1 MARRPLSSDVL
12 IALGAGVEMQVELL
26 FVNAPRSDVLIAR
39 AAFVVLA
46 VAVFLRRRAPVV
58 AAALA
63 IATIGVVGALGEA
76 VNNDLVGPFFAMLF
90 VSYSIGAHAE
100 GRAFIAATVVLV
112 VGSIV
117 AVRTS
122 DPPGGADD
130 IFFALTIITAGPLLL
145 GRLVRARV

>member
-39 AAFVVLA
+39 AAFVALA

-63 IATIGVVGALGEA
+63 VGAIGVTGALGA
-76 VNNDLVGPFFAMLF
+76 DVNENLVGPFFAMLF

-100 GRAFIAATVVLV
+100 GRELIAGATVLV

-122 DPPGGADD
+122 DPPGGQAPG
-130 IFFALTIITAGPLLL
+130 T
-145 GRLVRARV
+145 

>member
-39 AAFVVLA
+39 AAFVALA

-63 IATIGVVGALGEA
+63 VGAIGVTGALGA
-76 VNNDLVGPFFAMLF
+76 DVNENLVGPFFAMLF

-100 GRAFIAATVVLV
+100 GRELIAGA
-112 VGSIV
+112 
-117 AVRTS
+117 AV
-122 DPPGGADD
+122 
-130 IFFALTIITAGPLLL
+130 
-145 GRLVRARV
+145 